1 MKLLKAS
8 RREIGIDLDLSMPD
22 VIYDDFAGPA
32 PPLQPDLNVVRLLP
46 VAVIHNETA
55 HTLAVAPTHCS

>member
-32 PPLQPDLNVVRLLP
+32 PPLDLNVVRLF
-46 VAVIHNETA
+46 VAVIHSETA
-55 HTLAVAPTHCS
+55 HTLAVAATYCS

>member
-22 VIYDDFAGPA
+22 VIYDYFAGQA
-32 PPLQPDLNVVRLLP
+32 PPLELDLNVVRLF
-46 VAVIHNETA
+46 VVVIHNETA
-55 HTLAVAPTHCS
+55 HTLAVAATYCS